1 MSQTLGMGELF
12 VVHGFRYFRRM
23 LTFDSN
29 VVKVPYTSRFREQ
42 MDPSE
47 LPEEATQS
55 DSESEPEAP
64 KKPSTEIDSEQGS
77 YSEKENAPAQKDNN
91 FTSHPVMKKISHYSK
106 TVLDH
111 SKKVKEVSKAAV
123 VRVVNHV
130 KGKIRRP
137 GAKGR

>member
-1 MSQTLGMGELF
+1 MGF
-12 VVHGFRYFRRM
+12 V
-23 LTFDSN
+23 TFGACSHLISD
-29 VVKVPYTSRFREQ
+29 VVKVPYTSRFHEE
-42 MDPSE
+42 MDPPE

-77 YSEKENAPAQKDNN
+77 YSEKETVPAQKDNN

-130 KGKIRRP
+130 KGKIRPP